1 MRKGILTCVAVLL
14 LAGGMRAENPAAETA
29 KYPKR
34 EFRGAWYPTVT
45 NTTWR
50 DMTTDEIKADIIRVL
65 DAMASVNVNAVLF
78 QVRPQADALFVSD
91 LEPWSRFLTGE
102 QGVAPDPFWDPTAF
116 VIEECHKRGMEM
128 HAWFNPYRVTSNDKE
143 KLAPDHLYFKKPEMF
158 VKYGKQLYF
167 DPGLPESREHI
178 YRVIK
183 DFVSRYDVDAVHF
196 DDYFYPYRIGREE
209 FPDEASFLK
218 YHEKDGFSRWDKLN
232 WRRNNVNVLVK
243 NLNDTIKS
251 VKPWVKFGI
260 SPFGV
265 WRNASDDENG
275 SNTSSLQTNYDDL
288 FADVRLWCQEG
299 WIDYSAPQAYQ
310 RIGHARADYDAVVR
324 WWSENKFKPNLYIGQ
339 NVGAMLNAKLSG
351 GRVENQ
357 LYKKMD
363 IIRECGNIDGN
374 IWWPGTGL
382 VEDQALMDSLRA
394 DYQAHPALMPSY
406 PGMDSVTPASVKAL
420 RHKDGVLT
428 WKAPLADTPL
438 DEALFYAVY
447 RFEKGKPV
455 QLDDASCL
463 VAVVGETRYE
473 IPADTESGTYVYVV
487 TALDRLWNES
497 RPVKVSVRKR

>member
-1 MRKGILTCVAVLL
+1 MAVLL
-14 LAGGMRAENPAAETA
+14 LAGGMRAENPATETA

-196 DDYFYPYRIGREE
+196 DDYFYPYRIGPRS
-209 FPDEASFLK
+209 A
-218 YHEKDGFSRWDKLN
+218 
-232 WRRNNVNVLVK
+232 RR
-243 NLNDTIKS
+243 
-251 VKPWVKFGI
+251 P
-260 SPFGV
+260 
-265 WRNASDDENG
+265 
-275 SNTSSLQTNYDDL
+275 
-288 FADVRLWCQEG
+288 
-299 WIDYSAPQAYQ
+299 
-310 RIGHARADYDAVVR
+310 
-324 WWSENKFKPNLYIGQ
+324 
-339 NVGAMLNAKLSG
+339 
-351 GRVENQ
+351 
-357 LYKKMD
+357 
-363 IIRECGNIDGN
+363 
-374 IWWPGTGL
+374 
-382 VEDQALMDSLRA
+382 
-394 DYQAHPALMPSY
+394 
-406 PGMDSVTPASVKAL
+406 
-420 RHKDGVLT
+420 
-428 WKAPLADTPL
+428 
-438 DEALFYAVY
+438 
-447 RFEKGKPV
+447 
-455 QLDDASCL
+455 
-463 VAVVGETRYE
+463 
-473 IPADTESGTYVYVV
+473 
-487 TALDRLWNES
+487 
-497 RPVKVSVRKR
+497 